1 RHGKS
6 IIEKQFALQRAADV
20 VIDLFVGLSVL
31 SRVSAMTPD
40 DSEQYQQALSIAHI
54 FSQRAKRRMNRNLR
68 AMLRNED
75 EAAKSLA
82 EYIFDKQSY
91 PWDVL

>member
-1 RHGKS
+1 
-6 IIEKQFALQRAADV
+6 
-20 VIDLFVGLSVL
+20 
-31 SRVSAMTPD
+31 MTPD

-54 FSQRAKRRMNRNLR
+54 FSQRAKRRMNRSLR

-75 EAAKSLA
+75 ESAKSLA
-82 EYIFDKQSY
+82 DYIFDKESY